1 MIFVYCR
8 CKIVVCQNRESLKE
22 WRCKKIRTKLDSKG
36 TKDKI
41 IELFFEEHSRPTD
54 IAKKLKVGKSY
65 VTKVIQKDER
75 YNSEKEKR
83 RTLSLEKHKT
93 CKRNYIRKKREE
105 QKQAYQTMLLQI
117 ERDNKYLSTKKKM
130 NDIAFTKWNRGMF
143 DYDKNS
149 SDLVL
154 RKGIVTGYNVPK
166 RVSNV
171 VSAHSIKSAY

>member
-1 MIFVYCR
+1 MEV
-8 CKIVVCQNRESLKE
+8 KE
-22 WRCKKIRTKLDSKG
+22 IKNKSGNKG

-41 IELFFEEHSRPTD
+41 IELFFDKHLRPTD

-65 VTKVIQKDER
+65 ITKVIQKDKR
-75 YNSEKEKR
+75 YNKEKEER

-105 QKQAYQTMLLQI
+105 QKQSYQAMLLQI

-130 NDIAFTKWNRGMF
+130 NDVAFTEWNRGMF

-154 RKGIVTGYNVPK
+154 KTGVVTGYNVPE

-171 VSAHSIKSAY
+171 VNAHSIKSAY